1 MRRELLRYLACPSC
15 GADLNLAVE
24 EESGDEVLG
33 GVLTC
38 EGCAARYE
46 ILRGVPRLNEAMG
59 GLERVAQSFTFEW
72 KAHLDGRLEQDTVF
86 GRSTEEEW
94 EYFKE
99 ATGLSG
105 DELRGAVVLDAGCGP
120 AQVTRLI
127 AGHGAEAAIGM
138 DMNDAIEDAFLRC
151 HDYPNLHIV
160 QGNVFAPPFKP
171 ELFDLI
177 WCNGVIHHT
186 PDARGGHRSLSRFV
200 KPGGVLYV
208 WVYAKRF
215 NPFRFTR
222 DVLAF
227 LQVTRLP
234 ERALLVVAKGLSYAS
249 LAFLQVYQAVR
260 RIPGLRPDSRWGE
273 RKVRDRTLSELELT
287 WLDSLSP
294 QYDTRHSEAEV
305 MGWFEELGF
314 VDVHAIEEP
323 KVGVRG
329 VVPSSE
335 PQPAS

>member
-1 MRRELLRYLACPSC
+1 MRRELLPYLACPSC
-15 GADLNLAVE
+15 GSDLELAVAE
-24 EESGDEVLG
+24 EADGEILG
-33 GVLTC
+33 GVLSC
-38 EGCAARYE
+38 GGCPARYE
-46 ILRGVPRLNEAMG
+46 ILRGVPRLNEAMS
-59 GLERVAQSFTFEW
+59 GLERVAESFTFEW

-86 GRSTEEEW
+86 GRSTAEEW
-94 EYFKE
+94 AYFQE
-99 ATGLSG
+99 ATGVDG
-105 DELRGAVVLDAGCGP
+105 AELRGIVALDAGCGP

-127 AGHGAEAAIGM
+127 GEHGAEAAIGM

-151 HDYPNLHIV
+151 RGHSNVHIV

-171 ELFDLI
+171 ALFDLI

-208 WVYAKRF
+208 WVYARRF

-234 ERALLVVAKGLSYAS
+234 NRALLAVAKALSVLS
-249 LAFLQVYQAVR
+249 LAFLRPYQAVR
-260 RIPGLRPDSRWGE
+260 RLPGLRPSSRWGE
-273 RKVRDRTLSELELT
+273 RKVRNRTLKELELT

-305 MGWFEELGF
+305 IGWFRDLGF
-314 VDVHAIEEP
+314 EDVRAIEEP

-329 VVPSSE
+329 VL
-335 PQPAS
+335 PAAR